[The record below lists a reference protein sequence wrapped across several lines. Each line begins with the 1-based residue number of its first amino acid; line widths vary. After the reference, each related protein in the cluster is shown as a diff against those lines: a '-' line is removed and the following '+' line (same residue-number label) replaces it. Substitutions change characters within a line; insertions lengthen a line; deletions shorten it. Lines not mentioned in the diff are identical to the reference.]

1 MDSKN
6 PATGL
11 AGCCCATT
19 IGWSSESI
27 GAGDIRSADAKFDS
41 KNAATATNAQR
52 DIDPP
57 CSSLCQDNK
66 TSKRPPIGKLPS
78 TTIPYGK
85 RAVSSPRGTPQSCN
99 AVLMR
104 VLYQRDVTDR
114 ESRVQRKLF

>member
-11 AGCCCATT
+11 EGCCGCCATT
-19 IGWSSESI
+19 IGLSSGSM
-27 GAGDIRSADAKFDS
+27 GAGDIGSADAKFDS

-85 RAVSSPRGTPQSCN
+85 RAVSSPRGAPCN

-104 VLYQRDVTDR
+104 VLYQR
-114 ESRVQRKLF
+114 